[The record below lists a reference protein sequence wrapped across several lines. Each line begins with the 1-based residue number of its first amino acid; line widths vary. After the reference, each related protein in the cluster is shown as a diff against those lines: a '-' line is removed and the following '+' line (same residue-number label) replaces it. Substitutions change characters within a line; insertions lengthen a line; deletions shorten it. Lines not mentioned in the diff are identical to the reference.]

1 MRETPKDHILCDA
14 VHMKIQNREIYRD
27 RNWIT
32 GYLGLDRIGELQL
45 KGLGHFCKMIRC
57 FNFTV
62 IMFLYICGYTKKKS
76 ELDKCGTCTIYE
88 LYLNKSLFKMN
99 IKCQLTSDQ
108 T

>member
-45 KGLGHFCKMIRC
+45 KGFG
-57 FNFTV
+57 T
-62 IMFLYICGYTKKKS
+62 FL
-76 ELDKCGTCTIYE
+76 
-88 LYLNKSLFKMN
+88 
-99 IKCQLTSDQ
+99 
-108 T
+108 